1 VASRTPSKQ
10 PSPAALEYARALV
23 EYADG
28 LRAEPPRAGAP
39 IPAVELYL
47 ALRAL
52 GRDPVEVARKARER
66 WERQA
71 VGAPA
76 ETAPAPQGAAPTT
89 PGGSGELKPSVRVRV
104 GGGTTVYVLL
114 PGGSEWKLLREVVGK
129 RVEWVKPSEGFLD
142 VEAGDLPV
150 GSVVREVTWGKRG
163 PAERF
168 FSVQPRGLRE
178 EAVAREEDEP
188 AGAHLGHELRA
199 RVAVM
204 ESGLRVPLYWFVASG
219 PLKGSVRARDS
230 LAGLK
235 RDLEET
241 VERWLK
247 RGGAQ
252 VPDDVKRAVLGVAPS
267 WADGA
272 YVKGP
277 EYFSG
282 GDVHR
287 AVPAPPGVR
296 EKVVRILAGW
306 IRSRSPPG
314 GEPLPPVAP
323 TRALGELFL
332 VPEPPQQLA
341 KLVDAMAWLRV
352 SGGRLVSYAQLKP
365 GSVPD
370 DLARELDREVPG
382 WREGGLLVALVPFG
396 GRSSPHVSDLLNRF
410 YRAAERLPGLT
421 RGSSKAEV
429 VARGAEELAKWEYA
443 VVTRGGPVSVVRVV
457 PLKRSSRGEGYYYS
471 TEWST
476 SHVALDMPPL
486 QAERLLK
493 NLVVLR
499 DGTTYRAE
507 GVPGRGGYVN
517 IPPPPEQAAAAGGR
531 EAELERER
539 GRREA
544 LRRYRCPECGRQI
557 VTDGYMWECPECGA
571 GGLLP

>member
-1 VASRTPSKQ
+1 VASRIPSKQ
-10 PSPAALEYARALV
+10 PSPAVLEYARALV

-39 IPAVELYL
+39 IPAAELYL
-47 ALRAL
+47 ALKAL
-52 GRDPVEVARKARER
+52 GRDPVEVARRARER
-66 WERQA
+66 WEQQRAERQA
-71 VGAPA
+71 AA
-76 ETAPAPQGAAPTT
+76 APAPQG
-89 PGGSGELKPSVRVRV
+89 GGGGLKPSVRVRV
-104 GGGTTVYVLL
+104 GGGASAYVLL
-114 PGGSEWKLLREVVGK
+114 PGSSEWKLLREVVGK
-129 RVEWVKPSEGFLD
+129 RAEWVGLGEGFLD

-178 EAVAREEDEP
+178 EEVAREEDEP
-188 AGAHLGHELRA
+188 AGEHLGHELRA

-219 PLKGSVRARDS
+219 PLKGSVRARDT

-247 RGGAQ
+247 RGSAR
-252 VPDDVKRAVLGVAPS
+252 VPDDVKRAVLGVVPS

-272 YVKGP
+272 YVEGP
-277 EYFSG
+277 DYFIG

-287 AVPAPPGVR
+287 AIPAPPDVR
-296 EKVVRILAGW
+296 ERVVRILAGW
-306 IRSRSPPG
+306 IRSRSLPG
-314 GEPLPPVAP
+314 GGPLPPVAP
-323 TRALGELFL
+323 SRTLGELLL

-341 KLVDAMAWLRV
+341 RLVDAIAWLRV

-365 GSVPD
+365 GSVPEE
-370 DLARELDREVPG
+370 LARELDREVPG

-396 GRSSPHVSDLLNRF
+396 GRNSPHVSDLLNRF

-421 RGSSKAEV
+421 QRASKAEV
-429 VARGAEELAKWEYA
+429 VARGAEELAKWEHA
-443 VVTRGGPVSVVRVV
+443 VVTRGDPVSVVRVV

-471 TEWST
+471 TEWSE
-476 SHVALDMPPL
+476 SRVALDMPPL

-499 DGTTYRAE
+499 DSATYRAE
-507 GVPGRGGYVN
+507 GVPSRGGYVN
-517 IPPPPEQAAAAGGR
+517 IPPPPEQAAAAREKEGGEGAR
-531 EAELERER
+531 EGAE
-539 GRREA
+539 EA
-544 LRRYRCPECGRQI
+544 
-557 VTDGYMWECPECGA
+557 
-571 GGLLP
+571 

>member
-1 VASRTPSKQ
+1 MASRAPSKQ
-10 PSPAALEYARALV
+10 PSPAALEYARALI

-28 LRAEPPRAGAP
+28 LRAEPPRAEGVSA
-39 IPAVELYL
+39 AELYL
-47 ALRAL
+47 ALRML

-66 WERQA
+66 WERRA
-71 VGAPA
+71 AGAPA
-76 ETAPAPQGAAPTT
+76 ATAPEGAASPS
-89 PGGSGELKPSVRVRV
+89 GGGLKPSVRVRV
-104 GGGTTVYVLL
+104 GGGASAYVLL
-114 PGGSEWKLLREVVGK
+114 PGGSEWKPLREVVEK
-129 RVEWVKPSEGFLD
+129 RVEWTGPGEGFLD

-150 GSVVREVTWGKRG
+150 GSVVREVTWGRRG
-163 PAERF
+163 PVERF
-168 FSVQPRGLRE
+168 FSVQPGGLRE
-178 EAVAREEDEP
+178 EEVAREEEEP
-188 AGAHLGHELRA
+188 AGAHLDHELRA

-219 PLKGSVRARDS
+219 PLKGSVRASSS

-247 RGGAQ
+247 RGSAQ

-272 YVKGP
+272 YVEGP

-282 GDVHR
+282 GDAHR
-287 AVPAPPGVR
+287 AIPAPPDVR

-314 GEPLPPVAP
+314 GEPLPPVA
-323 TRALGELFL
+323 TAGGLGELL
-332 VPEPPQQLA
+332 LAPEPPQQLA
-341 KLVDAMAWLRV
+341 KLVDAVTWLRV
-352 SGGRLVSYAQLKP
+352 PGGRLVSYAQLKP
-365 GSVPD
+365 GSVPE
-370 DLARELDREVPG
+370 DLAKELDREVPG

-396 GRSSPHVSDLLNRF
+396 GWNNPHVSDLLKRF
-410 YRAAERLPGLT
+410 RRAAEGLPGLT
-421 RGSSKAEV
+421 QRSSKAEV
-429 VARGAEELAKWEYA
+429 VARGAEELAKWEGA
-443 VVTRGGPVSVVRVV
+443 VVTRGGPVSLVRVA

-471 TEWST
+471 TEWRR

-507 GVPGRGGYVN
+507 GVPSRGDYVN
-517 IPPPPEQAAAAGGR
+517 IPPPPEQAAAMER
-531 EAELERER
+531 EEELERER
-539 GRREA
+539 RRREA
-544 LRRYRCPECGRQI
+544 LREYRCPECGRQI

-571 GGLLP
+571 EGLLP